1 MKGKSTDN
9 LDKQFE
15 IMFQNLKNPLSVEPM
30 GDIKIETF
38 VEDGGELYM
47 VDESDSSAS
56 YELTPG
62 KIEKGTIA
70 VSDPVTL
77 GIDSIYSL
85 NFETKN
91 MVPKDGQIYVVIPS
105 DLQILA
111 DKMKSEGVCGQSA
124 DFVCPPVL
132 QDGKQNRLVLQS

>member
-1 MKGKSTDN
+1 
-9 LDKQFE
+9 
-15 IMFQNLKNPLSVEPM
+15 MFQNLKNPLSVEPM

-91 MVPKDGQIYVVIPS
+91 MVPKDGQIHVVIPS

-111 DKMKSEGVCGQSA
+111 EKMESEGVCGQST